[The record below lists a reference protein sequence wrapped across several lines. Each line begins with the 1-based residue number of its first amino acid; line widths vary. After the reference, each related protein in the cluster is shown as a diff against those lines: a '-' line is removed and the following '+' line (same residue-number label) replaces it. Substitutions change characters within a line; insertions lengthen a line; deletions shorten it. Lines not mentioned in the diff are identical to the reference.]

1 MQTVNILDRS
11 SMLEKL
17 YDGLVIDPAETAIV
31 TIDMHRGHLDMD
43 VATMPTSPEDAKR
56 VIGNARDVLGLA
68 RRHGIP
74 VIHVI
79 LVYRDIPGLGSEGM
93 AQPYWR
99 ALHDLTTD
107 ENRLTPGR
115 RSTCNNHN
123 IEGSP
128 GTEIIAEL
136 RAPDDYVIDNKK
148 RLDCFHGT
156 DLQEPARRARRED
169 GVPDGHQHQYLR
181 AQHVVHRVQ
190 LQLPRRR
197 HVRLRRQHVRRR
209 PPRARPAECVA
220 LPGLGGGQSPVRR
233 KARPGGGAEDGAR
246 PGHRTRLAA
255 LSIHRRI
262 SMTIDR
268 RTFLKGAAGAGIT
281 AAAGSHSPLIF
292 AQSNEPIRV
301 GLLTVKTGPLAS
313 GGIDMERA
321 HGHVPA
327 RSATTCWPAARSS

>member
-17 YDGLVIDPAETAIV
+17 YDGLVIDPSETAIV

-56 VIGNARDVLGLA
+56 VIGNAREVLGLA

-99 ALHDLTTD
+99 ALHELTTD

-123 IEGSP
+123 LEGSP

-156 DLQEPARRARRED
+156 DLKNLLDVLGVKTVCLMGINTNTCVLNTSFTAFNFNYRVVVMSDCVGSMYGDDLHVLGLQNVARCLGWVVDNRQFAEK
-169 GVPDGHQHQYLR
+169 L
-181 AQHVVHRVQ
+181 AQ
-190 LQLPRRR
+190 
-197 HVRLRRQHVRRR
+197 
-209 PPRARPAECVA
+209 AA
-220 LPGLGGGQSPVRR
+220 GQKTVPVR
-233 KARPGGGAEDGAR
+233 D
-246 PGHRTRLAA
+246 
-255 LSIHRRI
+255 
-262 SMTIDR
+262 
-268 RTFLKGAAGAGIT
+268 T
-281 AAAGSHSPLIF
+281 AHA
-292 AQSNEPIRV
+292 
-301 GLLTVKTGPLAS
+301 
-313 GGIDMERA
+313 
-321 HGHVPA
+321 
-327 RSATTCWPAARSS
+327 